1 MAGPAER
8 PRGPPP
14 LARGLAAVRGG
25 GGGDAVTGARPSST
39 AAVGC
44 VTPGA
49 GLLVAAAVGRF
60 RAVAAATAAL
70 VGVGGA
76 AGVRQDFHTILTP
89 KEVLGLAGQVLR
101 DAGCAVTAASKRDL
115 RLEAVTPLP
124 TAAIGAAAAADG
136 LVTPPL
142 SPIVGA
148 AKGGGGGG
156 DGGGGDDGGGG
167 VGGGG
172 TARVVVG
179 VDRSSDARIVVVV
192 RRGRTDGGGAAWPGW
207 TAWARAT
214 LDALEGACRMREAR
228 LNRQTF

>member
-1 MAGPAER
+1 M
-8 PRGPPP
+8 PPP
-14 LARGLAAVRGG
+14 LATGRGAVGG
-25 GGGDAVTGARPSST
+25 GGTADAVAGTLPSPT

-76 AGVRQDFHTILTP
+76 AGMRRDLHTILTP

-124 TAAIGAAAAADG
+124 PPARAAADATG
-136 LVTPPL
+136 SPVTPPL
-142 SPIVGA
+142 SHLVGS
-148 AKGGGGGG
+148 AKGG
-156 DGGGGDDGGGG
+156 DGGGAGDGGGD
-167 VGGGG
+167 GG

-192 RRGRTDGGGAAWPGW
+192 RRGRTDGGGAGWPGW